1 MKTSII
7 ILISII
13 IGILLSPIFI
23 IYYLAKTIK
32 WKILKDIYK
41 EWFKS

>member
-1 MKTSII
+1 MKTCII

-13 IGILLSPIFI
+13 IGILLSPLFLM
-23 IYYLAKTIK
+23 YHFTQSIK
-32 WKILKDIYK
+32 WKIVKDIYK

>member
-1 MKTSII
+1 MKTCLI

-23 IYYLAKTIK
+23 VYYLSKSIK
-32 WKILKDIYK
+32 WKILREIYK
-41 EWFKS
+41 EWFTS